1 MTIIA
6 QLQDEMKSENL
17 DLLYYDDP
25 LVVSYLTGFESDPH
39 ERVLAV
45 LLFQDALWMICPAM
59 EYPSVKTIKEAQLV
73 LPYKDENSPWAILKE
88 ALDHSPKQ
96 VTRIG
101 ISEDTLSVARYHS
114 LRSVFKEAEFE
125 NSTSLIQNKRVI
137 KQPHEITIMKEAGD
151 LADKALKVGIDYL
164 KNGISEEEVV
174 AKIEYEM
181 KKIGVADMS
190 FSTMVLFGDHA
201 ASPHGTPGKRQLQPG
216 ELVLFDLG
224 VVHKGYTSDVTRT
237 VAYGEVSEKAK
248 EIYHIVLEAQEMAQ
262 KTVKA
267 GMTTGE
273 LDAVARTVIEE
284 AGYGEYFT
292 HRLGHGLGKSVH
304 EFPDVAPNVTVE
316 LKNGMCFS
324 IEPGIYI
331 ENSVGVRI
339 EDCVYVTD
347 NGAVPFTHTPKELIV
362 LPVKE

>member
-1 MTIIA
+1 MTVMA
-6 QLQDEMKSENL
+6 ELQTLMIQENL
-17 DLLYYDDP
+17 SLVYYDDP
-25 LVVSYLTGFESDPH
+25 LIVSYLTGFESDPH

-45 LLFQDALWMICPAM
+45 LLFQDACWMICPAM
-59 EYPSVKTIKEAQLV
+59 EFPAVSAIEECSHV
-73 LPYKDENSPWAILKE
+73 LPYKDEESPWEILKA
-88 ALDHSPKQ
+88 ALTQTEKSI
-96 VTRIG
+96 TRVG
-101 ISEDTLSVARYHS
+101 INEDSLTVFRYKA
-114 LRSVFKEAEFE
+114 LQNVMPDAEFID
-125 NSTSLIQNKRVI
+125 STSLVQNMRVI
-137 KQPHEITIMKEAGD
+137 KQAYEIKIMDEAGA
-151 LADKALKVGIDYL
+151 LADIALRVGMDAL
-164 KNGISEEEVV
+164 ETGVSEEEVV

-181 KKIGVADMS
+181 KKRGVAEMS

-201 ASPHGTPGKRQLQPG
+201 ASPHGTPGKRDLKPG

-248 EIYHIVLEAQEMAQ
+248 EVYGIVLEAQEKAQ
-262 KTVKA
+262 AAVKA

-273 LDAVARTVIEE
+273 LDAVARKVITD
-284 AGYGEYFT
+284 AGYGDYFT

-304 EFPDVAPNVTVE
+304 EFPDIAPNVDVT

-331 ENSVGVRI
+331 EGEVGIRI

-347 NGAVPFTHTPKELIV
+347 NGAVPFTQTSKELTV
-362 LPVKE
+362 LPIK